1 MAFVELRHV
10 TKLFGQVR
18 AVDDLNLEIEK
29 GECFSFLGPSGCGKT
44 TTLRMVAGFED
55 LDEGEIEVGG
65 KMISSSHKN
74 YYLPPENREFGRVFQ
89 AFAVWPH
96 MTVYDNVAFPLK
108 IKKMPK
114 SEIEMRTKQALANT
128 NLTKQAQLY
137 PNDLSGGE
145 KQRIALARAL
155 SINPGLLLLD
165 EPLSNLDPHLREEM
179 RFEIKDLQSKYDFA
193 IIYVTHDQ
201 SEAMALSDRI
211 MVMRDGKTQQIDT
224 PLNIYAKPANKFVFS
239 FIGLS
244 NFIAA
249 SVQDGRAILED
260 ASDAGYITAK
270 VPRQFASARKATI
283 ACRPAEIDFTSR
295 DKGTICGVIDRMAY
309 LGEIVDYIVKIG
321 SQEIRIQKG
330 RREPRYN
337 VGDTCFLDFSRVS
350 WYD

>member
-1 MAFVELRHV
+1 MA
-10 TKLFGQVR
+10 
-18 AVDDLNLEIEK
+18 
-29 GECFSFLGPSGCGKT
+29 
-44 TTLRMVAGFED
+44 
-55 LDEGEIEVGG
+55 
-65 KMISSSHKN
+65 
-74 YYLPPENREFGRVFQ
+74 Y
-89 AFAVWPH
+89 
-96 MTVYDNVAFPLK
+96 
-108 IKKMPK
+108 
-114 SEIEMRTKQALANT
+114 
-128 NLTKQAQLY
+128 
-137 PNDLSGGE
+137 
-145 KQRIALARAL
+145 
-155 SINPGLLLLD
+155 SI
-165 EPLSNLDPHLREEM
+165 
-179 RFEIKDLQSKYDFA
+179 
-193 IIYVTHDQ
+193 DQ

-337 VGDTCFLDFSRVS
+337 VGDICFLDFSRVS